1 LGGLVVA
8 SVAWGGVVAG
18 LVALVDQLSKL
29 LVLRRLGG
37 QQRVELPGG
46 VRLRLVLNY
55 RSATALSATPT
66 GAVTLWVLAI
76 ASIVFIAFVGGP
88 FGQSASAGGFGA
100 ALGGA
105 IGNSLD
111 RHQRG
116 GVVDFIEIG
125 WWPNFN
131 LADAAIVGGIAFALA
146 SVFV

>member
-1 LGGLVVA
+1 LA
-8 SVAWGGVVAG
+8 PVAWGGVVTG

-29 LVLRRLGG
+29 LVLRRLEG
-37 QQRVELPGG
+37 QQWVGFPRG
-46 VRLRLVLNY
+46 VRLRPVLNHG
-55 RSATALSATPT
+55 SATALSATPT
-66 GAVTLWVLAI
+66 GAGVLWVLVVASI
-76 ASIVFIAFVGGP
+76 ASIAFVDGP

-111 RHQRG
+111 RHRRG
-116 GVVDFIEIG
+116 GVVDFIAIG

-131 LADAAIVGGIAFALA
+131 LADAAIVGGIAFALS

>member
-1 LGGLVVA
+1 VAPVALGGA
-8 SVAWGGVVAG
+8 VAG

-37 QQRVELPGG
+37 EQRVELPGG

-55 RSATALSATPT
+55 RSAIALSATPT
-66 GAVTLWVLAI
+66 GAMLWALTI
-76 ASIVFIAFVGGP
+76 ASVAFIALVGGP
-88 FGQSASAGGFGA
+88 FGQGASAGGFGA
-100 ALGGA
+100 AVGGA